1 MSGKRDSQVA
11 KALIGH
17 SRIGLCHD
25 LFGGERLCFQ
35 IFAGKYKVAYPGNVF
50 QCIGVGVVVGASRP
64 DGFFVQLYLL
74 RGGRAVYHGSQT
86 PVP

>member
-1 MSGKRDSQVA
+1 MSGKRDPQVA

-17 SRIGLCHD
+17 SRIALCHD
-25 LFGGERLCFQ
+25 LFGGERLRFQ
-35 IFAGKYKVAYPGNVF
+35 IFAGKYKVAYFRNIL
-50 QCIGVGVVVGASRP
+50 QCIGVSVVVGASRP

-74 RGGRAVYHGSQT
+74 RGGRTVYHSSQT